1 MENIMKKVYESK
13 LRFGDVNMLRKF
25 SESYD
30 TDEESF
36 VDTEDLKAET
46 GLEGLLELDDIFTE
60 WGKTISKESTWN
72 ISDVNIY
79 KEKNGI
85 EVAFTLDEEVPEE
98 DEDLLDET
106 FTELMPKYLIDF
118 LGDNE
123 IDFNYYVNPS
133 SRNEVS
139 ALFWVGVSNKL

>member
-85 EVAFTLDEEVPEE
+85 EVAFTLDEEVSEE

-106 FTELMPKYLIDF
+106 FTDLMPKYLIDF